1 MSTTPERNTRQ
12 LVTLAVVVTL
22 KLLLFFLLGRTETMH
37 FVYAGF

>member
-1 MSTTPERNTRQ
+1 MNSTPDHSRQ
-12 LVTLAVVVTL
+12 LWGLAVLVTL